1 MLSFEGRAVRRMPWQ
16 EMALV
21 ELFGIANCDTMKKAR
36 RWLDAEGVAYRFH
49 DYRKEGLD
57 SKMLAIWV
65 ERLGWEVLLNKRG
78 TTWRKLSDA
87 ERADLDTEKAI
98 TLMLAHPAM
107 IKRPVLVMGDEIEV
121 GYSPEQ
127 YEQLQ
132 IS

>member
-1 MLSFEGRAVRRMPWQ
+1 
-16 EMALV
+16 MALV

>member
-1 MLSFEGRAVRRMPWQ
+1 
-16 EMALV
+16 MALV

-49 DYRKEGLD
+49 DYRKEGLE
-57 SKMLAIWV
+57 SKTLAAWV
-65 ERLGWEVLLNKRG
+65 ERVGWEVLLNKRG

-107 IKRPVLVMGDEIEV
+107 IKRPVLVMGDAIEV

-127 YEQLQ
+127 YGQLQ

>member
-1 MLSFEGRAVRRMPWQ
+1 MRRMPWQ
-16 EMALV
+16 EMTLV

-57 SKMLAIWV
+57 RRMLAAWV
-65 ERLGWEVLLNKRG
+65 ERVGWEVLLNKRG

-107 IKRPVLVMGDEIEV
+107 IKRPVLVMGDAIEV

-127 YEQLQ
+127 YGQLQ